1 MLPGYDIMSQRL
13 PSVTEAEA
21 SVQCL
26 VSRGSLSLS
35 WPEPVSTGPADR
47 TQLHSDQEWQQWAN
61 FPQDKRL
68 LGMID
73 CGQSLQLTKKYGYE
87 S

>member
-26 VSRGSLSLS
+26 VSRGSLHS
-35 WPEPVSTGPADR
+35 PGQRQCPQV
-47 TQLHSDQEWQQWAN
+47 QLIGHNDTVTRSCQQCCN
-61 FPQDKRL
+61 FLECKRR
-68 LGMID
+68 LGLID
-73 CGQSLQLTKKYGYE
+73 CGESLQYN
-87 S
+87 

>member
-1 MLPGYDIMSQRL
+1 MLPDIMSQRL

-35 WPEPVSTGPADR
+35 
-47 TQLHSDQEWQQWAN
+47 
-61 FPQDKRL
+61 L
-68 LGMID
+68 LARA
-73 CGQSLQLTKKYGYE
+73 SVHR
-87 S
+87 SS

>member
-26 VSRGSLSLS
+26 VSRGSLS
-35 WPEPVSTGPADR
+35 P
-47 TQLHSDQEWQQWAN
+47 
-61 FPQDKRL
+61 
-68 LGMID
+68 
-73 CGQSLQLTKKYGYE
+73 GQSQCPQVQLIGQNYTVTRIDNSEQTFLRIRGYLD
-87 S
+87 

>member
-35 WPEPVSTGPADR
+35 P
-47 TQLHSDQEWQQWAN
+47 
-61 FPQDKRL
+61 
-68 LGMID
+68 
-73 CGQSLQLTKKYGYE
+73 GQSQCPQVQLIGQNYTVTRIDNSEQTFLRIRAYLD
-87 S
+87 